1 MPDLPF
7 GVVLLLERKVGV
19 MTVLLLRSAR
29 VQAAG
34 LGM

>member
-7 GVVLLLERKVGV
+7 GGVMLLERKVGA
-19 MTVLLLRSAR
+19 MSVLLSRSAQ

-34 LGM
+34 HGM